1 MKRFF
6 SILFALSAGGH
17 ASAYT
22 NMPDSIRTDS
32 VGISVAIED
41 VTVYSLKQSRAL
53 ADVPASLSYVSAA
66 DMTQRRVTDIKE
78 FSSMIPNLFMP
89 DFGSRLT
96 SPIFIRGIGSRL
108 NSPSVGL
115 YVDGMPYYDKATF
128 DFDLSEVQSVEVL
141 RGPQGTLYGRNTMGG
156 IINVFT
162 RQPLSYK
169 GTKVIL
175 SGGSYKD
182 LGAAAS
188 HYGSF
193 SDKIGYGITARYG
206 HKGGYFV
213 NRYNG
218 KRVDVDDDASGS
230 LKLRFKPNDRWDISV
245 LGDYQYSDQGGYP
258 YAPYIDGHIMP
269 IDYNAYSYYKRSL
282 ANAGMSLGH
291 HADKFDFTAILSY
304 QYFKDEQGL
313 DQDFTP
319 ADDYYATQ
327 RQHQNLGSFDIQF
340 RSREDGRRYSW
351 LAGASGFVQG
361 LDKNVG
367 MEMRDAAAAQGLPM
381 RATQIMS
388 YDTPSYGLAVYHQSS
403 INDIG
408 IEGLSLILGLR
419 YDFEH
424 SRMDYSMDM
433 TMGDMNR
440 HISDFVSK
448 LDFSQVMPKASIQY
462 RLRRGASIYATVS
475 EGYKAG
481 GFNVSFDNDSERS
494 YKPERSWNYEIG
506 GRASW
511 FGGALTGDLAIFYID
526 WRQQQIQQPLANGI
540 GMKLVNAGRSRS
552 WGVEASLG
560 ANPVKNLDL
569 RFDWGFTRAE
579 FTEYFQSESADY
591 SGNKIPFVP
600 EHTLSAAASYT
611 VNCRRV
617 LDRIVL
623 SAQYNGQGAIYWD
636 DDNKVRQ
643 PFYGL
648 LDARVSFQ
656 RGIAQ
661 VDIWGRN
668 ITGTD
673 YMSYYF
679 EALGNHFAQRGKPA
693 RFGADLTLRF

>member
-258 YAPYIDGHIMP
+258 YAPARKTEKG
-269 IDYNAYSYYKRSL
+269 
-282 ANAGMSLGH
+282 G
-291 HADKFDFTAILSY
+291 KF
-304 QYFKDEQGL
+304 
-313 DQDFTP
+313 
-319 ADDYYATQ
+319 
-327 RQHQNLGSFDIQF
+327 R
-340 RSREDGRRYSW
+340 
-351 LAGASGFVQG
+351 
-361 LDKNVG
+361 NV
-367 MEMRDAAAAQGLPM
+367 
-381 RATQIMS
+381 
-388 YDTPSYGLAVYHQSS
+388 H
-403 INDIG
+403 
-408 IEGLSLILGLR
+408 
-419 YDFEH
+419 
-424 SRMDYSMDM
+424 
-433 TMGDMNR
+433 
-440 HISDFVSK
+440 
-448 LDFSQVMPKASIQY
+448 
-462 RLRRGASIYATVS
+462 
-475 EGYKAG
+475 
-481 GFNVSFDNDSERS
+481 
-494 YKPERSWNYEIG
+494 
-506 GRASW
+506 
-511 FGGALTGDLAIFYID
+511 
-526 WRQQQIQQPLANGI
+526 
-540 GMKLVNAGRSRS
+540 
-552 WGVEASLG
+552 
-560 ANPVKNLDL
+560 
-569 RFDWGFTRAE
+569 
-579 FTEYFQSESADY
+579 
-591 SGNKIPFVP
+591 
-600 EHTLSAAASYT
+600 
-611 VNCRRV
+611 
-617 LDRIVL
+617 
-623 SAQYNGQGAIYWD
+623 
-636 DDNKVRQ
+636 
-643 PFYGL
+643 
-648 LDARVSFQ
+648 
-656 RGIAQ
+656 
-661 VDIWGRN
+661 
-668 ITGTD
+668 
-673 YMSYYF
+673 
-679 EALGNHFAQRGKPA
+679 
-693 RFGADLTLRF
+693 